1 MKYSPPYVPWD
12 ELYSAIG
19 KITLAINHC
28 NWLVFEAMR
37 ITLKMEREEAT
48 SIFYSLKSDSAQR
61 ELATSVLSDRLGDIS
76 EADLLKAFKDEV
88 TILGKLSGVR
98 NGFIHTPWAG
108 TTDPD
113 NLFCCAHGAKPH
125 PKLDFKDP
133 ISQAKTLVTDLWDS
147 ARRLDELCARLEKLP
162 SLNRSASP
170 SQSGHEA

>member
-1 MKYSPPYVPWD
+1 MEYSPPIVPWD

-37 ITLKMEREEAT
+37 ITLQMEREEAT
-48 SIFYSLKSDSAQR
+48 CIFYSLKSDSAQR
-61 ELATSVLSDRLGDIS
+61 DLATAVLSDRLTEMG
-76 EADLLKAFKDEV
+76 EHDLLKSFKDEV
-88 TILGKLSGVR
+88 TTIGKLSGIR
-98 NGFIHTPWAG
+98 NGFIHTPWSG

-133 ISQAKTLVTDLWDS
+133 ISQAKRLVSDLWES
-147 ARRLDELCARLEKLP
+147 SHRLDALCDRLEQLP
-162 SLNRSASP
+162 SLRKSA
-170 SQSGHEA
+170 